1 MNNND
6 KPAFSGRSHGINKSD
21 LAETAH
27 RYNIVRLEIVCV
39 GRYNTPIYRCLTV
52 FSQSW
57 RTSAHA
63 AFPPAW
69 SAKTAHRLNT
79 PISGWSSTEPA

>member
-6 KPAFSGRSHGINKSD
+6 KPAFFCRSHGINKSD

-52 FSQSW
+52 LYMCDIMLFLE
-57 RTSAHA
+57 
-63 AFPPAW
+63 PPNPSDITESSRNDA
-69 SAKTAHRLNT
+69 TVPL
-79 PISGWSSTEPA
+79 ISSNAGV